1 MTSSSSSSSSSL
13 RSLKSFVPQVT
24 PPNSPISPSPPS
36 PHQRKHN
43 VMGNDEGDDSTS
55 DPLNDSIYSIYDSAN
70 DSKDPTNSTNDLLN
84 VPKSSIDT
92 DIFISDGIINKVPIN
107 SDLINSITYSILPK
121 SLPQLDDYTSIIDD
135 NGKEEGS
142 IMNDS
147 PFNDSPVM
155 NDDSPKDD
163 DDDYKEDCGDYKNVG
178 EYKTR

>member
-1 MTSSSSSSSSSL
+1 
-13 RSLKSFVPQVT
+13 
-24 PPNSPISPSPPS
+24 
-36 PHQRKHN
+36 
-43 VMGNDEGDDSTS
+43 MGSDEGDDSTS

-70 DSKDPTNSTNDLLN
+70 DSKDPTNSTNDPLN
-84 VPKSSIDT
+84 VQKYSIDT

-107 SDLINSITYSILPK
+107 SDLINSITYPILPK
-121 SLPQLDDYTSIIDD
+121 SLPQLDGPSISDYTIIIDD
-135 NGKEEGS
+135 SGKEEGS

>member
-1 MTSSSSSSSSSL
+1 
-13 RSLKSFVPQVT
+13 
-24 PPNSPISPSPPS
+24 
-36 PHQRKHN
+36 
-43 VMGNDEGDDSTS
+43 MGSDEGDDNTI

-70 DSKDPTNSTNDLLN
+70 DTRDPTNSTNDSLN
-84 VPKSSIDT
+84 VPKNSIDT
-92 DIFISDGIINKVPIN
+92 DIFISDGINKVPIN
-107 SDLINSITYSILPK
+107 SDLSNSITYPILPK
-121 SLPQLDDYTSIIDD
+121 SLPQLDGPSIPDYTSIIDD

-163 DDDYKEDCGDYKNVG
+163 DDDGGYKDDDDDDDYKEDGDYKNVG